1 MAPPFNPPVPPVTG
15 GMTPPAPGS
24 PGSPFDANGNLK
36 PTTPDSVVV
45 QPPHWQRWWHYN
57 RDGFLNL
64 SSMLSGM
71 DTRTTN
77 PGEVTPAAKIT
88 PLLQG
93 ALLSG
98 GDTQLIRGSLLA
110 LGRLPMDAEARQLLP
125 LGFASREFLKGEH
138 PPSREA
144 AVLALGLG
152 GDPTD
157 LDALLALF
165 QSTPEGVKL
174 MGDERVDPR
183 TRAFSA
189 YALALF
195 SERTEDAASRER
207 IGRALLEVLVLD
219 DRATFELHNAIV
231 LALGLVPLPECDG
244 TDSTSGPQLGEEGAH
259 LCVGTQ
265 LGTLTNYFKDDA
277 HFPALRAHAGPALA
291 RLAVNGL
298 PEYKLEV
305 GEALLEVLQIRSKA
319 ESEIQE
325 GAIIGLGLL
334 GDADSDKIDKD
345 IRKALTRLAQKADG
359 LTARLAM
366 VSLARVSSRPGT
378 NHPGYATEGTLNWL
392 ELKLKSGDEGSDAWA
407 AMSLAVMAHDMAEA
421 GQTVPD
427 DIAKSLRSAL
437 KRAKTEE
444 LATSACVAL
453 GLLRDTDSAELVENR
468 FLADDSQAVRGAAA
482 LALGLMENTNSIA
495 TLRNEFD
502 SKEADPGVLRQVS
515 IALRL
520 LGDRTA
526 TEELIT
532 RLGESE
538 DLDERSA
545 IISTLGILHDP
556 IAIPAIA
563 AILVDSE
570 DDDKLRGVAAFA
582 LAELADDSS
591 SVWSESLSTDLT
603 YSTMSWT
610 LESPFGDGS
619 GILDMRWW

>member
-1 MAPPFNPPVPPVTG
+1 MGTPLNPAVPPVTG
-15 GMTPPAPGS
+15 GFSPLAPGS

-64 SSMLSGM
+64 SAMLSGM
-71 DTRTTN
+71 DTRTLN
-77 PGEVTPAAKIT
+77 PGEIPSSAMVA
-88 PLLQG
+88 PLLQK
-93 ALLSG
+93 ALLGG

-110 LGRLPMDAEARQLLP
+110 LGRLPMNSEAHQVLP
-125 LGFASREFLKGEH
+125 LGFASREFLKSNH

-152 GDPTD
+152 GDPAD
-157 LDALLALF
+157 LNVLLDLF
-165 QSTPEGVKL
+165 EGTPAGAKL
-174 MGDERVDPR
+174 VDDERVDPR
-183 TRAFSA
+183 TRAFAA
-189 YALALF
+189 YALSLF
-195 SERTEDAASRER
+195 ANRTSDTASHER

-219 DRATFELHNAIV
+219 DHATFELHNAAV
-231 LALGLVPLPECDG
+231 LALGLVPLPPCDG
-244 TDSTSGPQLGEEGAH
+244 TDSTTGPQLGEENAH
-259 LCVGTQ
+259 LCVGIQ
-265 LGTLTNYFKDDA
+265 LGTLTNYFKDEA
-277 HFPALRAHAGPALA
+277 HYPALRAHAGPALA
-291 RLAVNGL
+291 RLAANGL
-298 PEYKLEV
+298 PEYKIEV
-305 GEALLEVLQIRSKA
+305 GEALLETLSIRSKSEA
-319 ESEIQE
+319 EIQE

-334 GDADSDKIDKD
+334 GDADSDSIDKE
-345 IRKALTRLAQKADG
+345 IRMTLTRLAQKADG
-359 LTARLAM
+359 LSARLAM

-378 NHPGYATEGTLNWL
+378 NRPGAGTASTLSWL
-392 ELKLKSGDEGSDAWA
+392 EQQVKSGKEGSDAWA
-407 AMSLAVMAHDMAEA
+407 AMSLAVMAHDLAES
-421 GQTVPD
+421 GQEIPD
-427 DIAKSLRSAL
+427 SIAKTLRSAL

-444 LATSACVAL
+444 LATSACVGL
-453 GLLRDTDSAELVENR
+453 GLLRDLEGAELLEAR

-482 LALGLMENTNSIA
+482 LALGLMESTESIA
-495 TLRNEFD
+495 LLRKELD
-502 SKEADPGVLRQVS
+502 SKKADPGVLRQVS

-526 TEELIT
+526 TKDLIT

-538 DLDERSA
+538 DVNERSS

-556 IAIPAIA
+556 SAIGAVS
-563 AILVDSE
+563 AILADAKE
-570 DDDKLRGVAAFA
+570 DDKLRGVAAFA

-603 YSTMSWT
+603 YSTMAWT